1 MKITVDNKCPSCGAN
16 VKFNPTTQ
24 KWDCEY
30 CGNSYEIE
38 EFEKQQEKET
48 KENLDFEIDEY
59 TCPNCGATVVTDA
72 NTVATHCV
80 YCGNTTIMKNRL
92 QGEFKPDKLIPFKT
106 TKEEAIEEFKKN
118 VKKRWFAPSDF
129 HDEKNIEKITGVYIP
144 FWLYDSQM
152 NGNIQSRA
160 TQIRRWSS
168 GNYDYTETST
178 FRCTRSGELE
188 IEDLPV
194 DSSTKFKD
202 EIMDSI
208 EPYNYSE
215 FKPFNRS
222 YLSGFLAEKYDLNKD
237 EVYDRAKNR
246 MENTMVDELKSTIR
260 GYNSVTVDN
269 SDVNINSGEVE
280 YALLP
285 VWMLNIKFKEKMY
298 TFAMNGQTKKVV
310 GTVPMDSGKV
320 IKKCILFFGISFILF
335 FIFNLMRGMM

>member
-30 CGNSYEIE
+30 CGNSYEIG

-48 KENLDFEIDEY
+48 KENLDLEIDEY

-92 QGEFKPDKLIPFKT
+92 QGEFKPDKLIPFKS

-129 HDEKNIEKITGVYIP
+129 HDEKNIEKITGVYVP

-178 FRCTRSGELE
+178 FRCTRSGELQ

-194 DSSTKFKD
+194 DGSTKFGD

-237 EVYDRAKNR
+237 EVYDRAKKR

-260 GYNSVTVDN
+260 GYNSVTIDN

>member
-1 MKITVDNKCPSCGAN
+1 MKITIDNKCPSCGAN

-30 CGNSYEIE
+30 CGNSYEIG

-48 KENLDFEIDEY
+48 KENLGFEIDEY

-194 DSSTKFKD
+194 DSSTKFKG

-222 YLSGFLAEKYDLNKD
+222 YLSGFLAEKYDLNKECID
-237 EVYDRAKNR
+237 YKIA
-246 MENTMVDELKSTIR
+246 MLLKYIDDLKIERRFLEFKRSKE
-260 GYNSVTVDN
+260 D
-269 SDVNINSGEVE
+269 
-280 YALLP
+280 
-285 VWMLNIKFKEKMY
+285 MLNKNEYQEYLRNDIFRNDLITKWYKEFE
-298 TFAMNGQTKKVV
+298 T
-310 GTVPMDSGKV
+310 
-320 IKKCILFFGISFILF
+320 IE
-335 FIFNLMRGMM
+335 

>member
-72 NTVATHCV
+72 NTVATYCV

-129 HDEKNIEKITGVYIP
+129 HDEKNIEKITGVYVP

-222 YLSGFLAEKYDLNKD
+222 YLSGFLAEKYDLRPGMGLAAIQLGINKRYFVVVH
-237 EVYDRAKNR
+237 EQEIKETFKNYVII
-246 MENTMVDELKSTIR
+246 NPKIVS
-260 GYNSVTVDN
+260 NSEEMIYVEEGEGCLSINRECEGIVPRYARVTVEGY
-269 SDVNINSGEVE
+269 DVDGNKIRVRGREE
-280 YALLP
+280 LAIAFQHEIDHL
-285 VWMLNIKFKEKMY
+285 
-298 TFAMNGQTKKVV
+298 
-310 GTVPMDSGKV
+310 SGK
-320 IKKCILFFGISFILF
+320 II
-335 FIFNLMRGMM
+335 

>member
-1 MKITVDNKCPSCGAN
+1 MI
-16 VKFNPTTQ
+16 VKM
-24 KWDCEY
+24 
-30 CGNSYEIE
+30 
-38 EFEKQQEKET
+38 
-48 KENLDFEIDEY
+48 
-59 TCPNCGATVVTDA
+59 
-72 NTVATHCV
+72 V
-80 YCGNTTIMKNRL
+80 Y
-92 QGEFKPDKLIPFKT
+92 
-106 TKEEAIEEFKKN
+106 
-118 VKKRWFAPSDF
+118 
-129 HDEKNIEKITGVYIP
+129 
-144 FWLYDSQM
+144 
-152 NGNIQSRA
+152 IQSRA

-310 GTVPMDSGKV
+310 GTVPMV
-320 IKKCILFFGISFILF
+320 
-335 FIFNLMRGMM
+335 

>member
-1 MKITVDNKCPSCGAN
+1 MKITIDNKCQSCGAN

-30 CGNSYEIE
+30 CGNSYEIG

-118 VKKRWFAPSDF
+118 VKKKWFAPSDF

-222 YLSGFLAEKYDLNKD
+222 YL
-237 EVYDRAKNR
+237 
-246 MENTMVDELKSTIR
+246 
-260 GYNSVTVDN
+260 TVDN

-320 IKKCILFFGISFILF
+320 IKKGILFFGISFILF

>member
-1 MKITVDNKCPSCGAN
+1 
-16 VKFNPTTQ
+16 
-24 KWDCEY
+24 
-30 CGNSYEIE
+30 
-38 EFEKQQEKET
+38 
-48 KENLDFEIDEY
+48 
-59 TCPNCGATVVTDA
+59 
-72 NTVATHCV
+72 
-80 YCGNTTIMKNRL
+80 
-92 QGEFKPDKLIPFKT
+92 
-106 TKEEAIEEFKKN
+106 
-118 VKKRWFAPSDF
+118 
-129 HDEKNIEKITGVYIP
+129 
-144 FWLYDSQM
+144 
-152 NGNIQSRA
+152 
-160 TQIRRWSS
+160 
-168 GNYDYTETST
+168 
-178 FRCTRSGELE
+178 
-188 IEDLPV
+188 
-194 DSSTKFKD
+194 
-202 EIMDSI
+202 MDSI

-246 MENTMVDELKSTIR
+246 MKNTMVDELKSTIR

-310 GTVPMDSGKV
+310 GIVPMDSGKV

>member
-1 MKITVDNKCPSCGAN
+1 MEHEDYMREALSLAREAAQEGEVPVGCVI
-16 VKFNPTTQ
+16 VK
-24 KWDCEY
+24 D
-30 CGNSYEIE
+30 GEIIGRGRNRRE
-38 EFEKQQEKET
+38 E
-48 KENLDFEIDEY
+48 
-59 TCPNCGATVVTDA
+59 
-72 NTVATHCV
+72 
-80 YCGNTTIMKNRL
+80 L
-92 QGEFKPDKLIPFKT
+92 QRTSSHAEM
-106 TKEEAIEEFKKN
+106 EAIAQANERLRSWRLDGCTLYVTLEPCPMCAGAIVQARIPKVVIGAMNAKAGCAGSVLNILEEKGFN
-118 VKKRWFAPSDF
+118 HQV
-129 HDEKNIEKITGVYIP
+129 EKITGVYIP

-320 IKKCILFFGISFILF
+320 IKKGILFFGISFILF